1 MCLYVKHA
9 HTGGSEACIISIF
22 NCTLVKYL
30 WLIFSLFVQCL
41 DYVLYFVFFK
51 AIMLFVIVIN
61 VFFYFSFFD
70 TYGDNVSQ
78 LTPYSLNSSLK
89 GELSRKM
96 VQNNEIVNDFILQ

>member
-1 MCLYVKHA
+1 MVNLQFVCSVFRR
-9 HTGGSEACIISIF
+9 CP
-22 NCTLVKYL
+22 
-30 WLIFSLFVQCL
+30 LFC
-41 DYVLYFVFFK
+41 FFK
-51 AIMLFVIVIN
+51 SNNVIVIN

-96 VQNNEIVNDFILQ
+96 VQNNENSKDFILQLFLATIFRRLLHDI